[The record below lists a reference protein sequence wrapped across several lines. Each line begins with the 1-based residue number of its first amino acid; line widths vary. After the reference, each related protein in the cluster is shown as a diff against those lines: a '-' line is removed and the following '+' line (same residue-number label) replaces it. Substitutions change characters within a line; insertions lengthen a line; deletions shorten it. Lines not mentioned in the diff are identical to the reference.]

1 MGDYR
6 DDEIPDY
13 NLAVS
18 VLETGKDYHIKPPGY
33 TLEGPNKYIL
43 AFDCEMI
50 WVKKR
55 AGSDNRKGIQ
65 LDAKNFKKF
74 VKEDTDNLDAGGK
87 QIYNPDGSKSIIKA
101 NPKGYKEENLGKPD
115 NATSF
120 FEFLG
125 FDGAETLTKTKG
137 FFINPDKSRINLNKN
152 LIPTITALASG
163 LSNVVMAFAQITIV
177 DYNGYIIYEKYVR
190 DFDTPI
196 FWTSCVYSGIP
207 QDFYTPGSPNFH
219 KLANGTR
226 IPESSFDT
234 YANIRTKVL
243 SLFKNKTTVAPI
255 YETIVVG
262 HNTIQSDFPALEI
275 NIVDGAA
282 DANSIEKRLIKDT
295 DKYYGIKEKVGPP
308 GALVDGIKG
317 VKLKNIIKKYLNKD
331 IQNSASGHDASE
343 DARGSLA
350 VYLLNKP
357 RYDRT
362 FNNNNLPDG
371 PIGSTYDPKYSI
383 HSLLEMLVHYSN
395 IHNKGTDKKAII
407 DKIVI
412 YIKGLL
418 N

>member
-1 MGDYR
+1 MEDYR

-18 VLETGKDYHIKPPGY
+18 VLETGKDYHTKPTGY

-74 VKEDTDNLDAGGK
+74 VDKDIDNLDKDGK
-87 QIYNPDGSKSIIKA
+87 QIFNKDGSKSIIKA
-101 NPKGYKEENLGKPD
+101 NPKGYKEENFGKPD
-115 NATSF
+115 NATSV

-125 FDGAETLTKTKG
+125 FEGADEKAPG
-137 FFINPDKSRINLNKN
+137 FFIDNKTNKPINLNKN
-152 LIPTITALASG
+152 LPETITKLASG
-163 LSNVVMAFAQITIV
+163 LSDVVMAFAQITIV

-219 KLANGTR
+219 KLANGTN
-226 IPESSFDT
+226 IPDSSFDT
-234 YANIRTKVL
+234 YANIRANVL
-243 SLFKNKTTVAPI
+243 SLFKDKTTVAPI
-255 YETIVVG
+255 YETIVIG

-282 DANSIEKRLIKDT
+282 DANSIEKRLIRDT

-308 GALVDGIKG
+308 TALVDGIKG

-350 VYLLNKP
+350 VYLLNKS

-362 FNNNNLPDG
+362 FNNNNLPVG
-371 PIGSTYDPKYSI
+371 PYGSTYDPKYSI

-395 IHNKGTDKKAII
+395 IHNKGTDKKTII
-407 DKIVI
+407 DRIII

>member
-6 DDEIPDY
+6 DNEIPDY

-55 AGSDNRKGIQ
+55 DGVDKRKAIGIEPKYLKPYNETDKPNPGGKGI
-65 LDAKNFKKF
+65 
-74 VKEDTDNLDAGGK
+74 V
-87 QIYNPDGSKSIIKA
+87 KA
-101 NPKGYKEENLGKPD
+101 NSDGYKEENLGKPD
-115 NATSF
+115 KARNV

-125 FDGAETLTKTKG
+125 FEDADLIAPGCFIDKTTNKR
-137 FFINPDKSRINLNKN
+137 KNLNSGDNIKN
-152 LIPTITALASG
+152 SIDKLQDY
-163 LSNVVMAFAQITIV
+163 LSNIVAGLAQITIV
-177 DYNGYIIYEKYVR
+177 DYNGYIIYEKYVSI
-190 DFDTPI
+190 FDTPI
-196 FWTSCVYSGIP
+196 IWTTCVYSSIP
-207 QDFYTPGSPNFH
+207 QDFYTLGSKNYH
-219 KLANGTR
+219 KLSNGTK
-226 IPESSFDT
+226 IPDSSFDT
-234 YANIRTKVL
+234 YANIRRDVL
-243 SLFKNKTTVAPI
+243 QLFKQKTTVDPI
-255 YETIVVG
+255 YETIVIG
-262 HNTIQSDFPALEI
+262 HNIIHSDFPALEI
-275 NIVDGAA
+275 SIVDGAA
-282 DANSIEKRLIKDT
+282 DADSIEKRLIRDT
-295 DKYYGIKEKVGPP
+295 DKYYGKKTNYKGNDI
-308 GALVDGIKG
+308 ISG
-317 VKLKNIIKKYLNKD
+317 VKLKKVIKDYLNKD
-331 IQNSASGHDASE
+331 IQTAASGHDASE

-350 VYLLNKP
+350 VYLLNKS

-407 DKIVI
+407 DKIII

-418 N
+418 KKQ

>member
-18 VLETGKDYHIKPPGY
+18 VLETGKDYHTKPAGY

-50 WVKKR
+50 WVQKR
-55 AGSDNRKGIQ
+55 AGVDNRKKIGIEPKYLKPYNQ
-65 LDAKNFKKF
+65 FDKPNP
-74 VKEDTDNLDAGGK
+74 GGT
-87 QIYNPDGSKSIIKA
+87 GTIKA
-101 NPKGYKEENLGKPD
+101 NLNGYKEENFGIPD
-115 NATSF
+115 KARNV

-125 FDGAETLTKTKG
+125 FDGAE
-137 FFINPDKSRINLNKN
+137 RIAPGYFYDTPTTRKNLNSRDN
-152 LIPTITALASG
+152 TSTAIEALTPHLSNIVSG
-163 LSNVVMAFAQITIV
+163 LAQITIV
-177 DYNGYIIYEKYVR
+177 DYNGYIIYEKYVSN
-190 DFDTPI
+190 FDTPI
-196 FWTSCVYSGIP
+196 IWTTCVYSSIP

-219 KLANGTR
+219 KLSNGTK
-226 IPESSFDT
+226 IPDSSFDT
-234 YANIRTKVL
+234 YANIRRDVL
-243 SLFKNKTTVAPI
+243 QLFKQKTTVAPI
-255 YETIVVG
+255 YETIIIG

-282 DANSIEKRLIKDT
+282 DANSIEKRLIRDT
-295 DKYYGIKEKVGPP
+295 DKYYGKKTNYMGNDI
-308 GALVDGIKG
+308 ISG
-317 VKLKNIIKKYLNKD
+317 VKLKKVIKDYLNKD
-331 IQNSASGHDASE
+331 IQTAASGHDASE

-350 VYLLNKP
+350 VYLLNKS

-362 FNNNNLPDG
+362 FNNNNLPVG

-407 DKIVI
+407 DRIII
-412 YIKGLL
+412 YIKVLL

>member
-1 MGDYR
+1 MEDYR

-18 VLETGKDYHIKPPGY
+18 VLETGKDYHIKPVGY

-55 AGSDNRKGIQ
+55 AGVDNRKGIQ
-65 LDAKNFKKF
+65 LDAKNFKKYEP
-74 VKEDTDNLDAGGK
+74 VERQNPGGVGTISKNL
-87 QIYNPDGSKSIIKA
+87 
-101 NPKGYKEENLGKPD
+101 KGYKKENFDNPD
-115 NATSF
+115 KATSF

-125 FDGAETLTKTKG
+125 FKEADKLAKGYFIDKTT
-137 FFINPDKSRINLNKN
+137 NEPINLNKK
-152 LIPTITALASG
+152 LPETITALATG

-234 YANIRTKVL
+234 YANIRTNVL
-243 SLFKNKTTVAPI
+243 SLFKDKTIVAPI
-255 YETIVVG
+255 YETIVIG
-262 HNTIQSDFPALEI
+262 HNIIQSDFPALEI

-282 DANSIEKRLIKDT
+282 DANSIEKRLIRDT

-308 GALVDGIKG
+308 SALVDGIKG

-350 VYLLNKP
+350 VYLLNKS

-362 FNNNNLPDG
+362 FNNNNLPVG
-371 PIGSTYDPKYSI
+371 PYGSTYDPKYSI
-383 HSLLEMLVHYSN
+383 NSLLEMLVHYSS
-395 IHNKGTDKKAII
+395 IHNRGTDKKAII
-407 DKIVI
+407 DRIII